1 MKQILLLSTLM
12 LALLTS
18 GAHAGENWQPQ
29 REEPSII
36 IKNIAIAGAEAD
48 SAANAGGSGD
58 NNRAASSAYAPTIYP
73 TAPCMGSSS
82 AGGQGLH
89 FGVSFGTSWTDTEC
103 QINETARNFEQA
115 GEHTDA
121 MAVRCQGKYAAA
133 APSCQALRAKK

>member
-1 MKQILLLSTLM
+1 MKHLLLLSTLI
-12 LALLTS
+12 LASLTS
-18 GAHAGENWQPQ
+18 QVYAGEGWQPQ
-29 REEPSII
+29 RGEPSII
-36 IKNIAIAGAEAD
+36 NKNTAIAGAEAEANSGNSDD
-48 SAANAGGSGD
+48 S
-58 NNRAASSAYAPTIYP
+58 NRAAASAYAPTIYP

-89 FGVSFGTSWTDTEC
+89 FGLSFGTSWTDTEC

>member
-1 MKQILLLSTLM
+1 MKHLLLLSTLIAAS
-12 LALLTS
+12 LISTAYAGEGWQQPENFIYIKNDASAAAGANADADATS
-18 GAHAGENWQPQ
+18 G
-29 REEPSII
+29 S
-36 IKNIAIAGAEAD
+36 
-48 SAANAGGSGD
+48 ST
-58 NNRAASSAYAPTIYP
+58 NNRAAASAYAPSIYP

-89 FGVSFGTSWTDTEC
+89 FGISFGTSWTDTEC

-121 MAVRCQGKYAAA
+121 MAVRCQGKYAAT

>member
-1 MKQILLLSTLM
+1 MKQILLLSTLI

-18 GAHAGENWQPQ
+18 GAHAGEGWQRP
-29 REEPSII
+29 ENFIY
-36 IKNIAIAGAEAD
+36 IKNDVSATADASAEAD
-48 SAANAGGSGD
+48 ATGGSGN
-58 NNRAASSAYAPTIYP
+58 NNRAAASAYAPTIYP

-89 FGVSFGTSWTDTEC
+89 FGISFGTSWTDTEC